1 MWDEDAL
8 AIVFEVSVSRSIDPD
23 VVWARKYDLCALA
36 REKLP
41 EDTYAIFDAA
51 ISKVTSSY
59 SQYIQPGFDG
69 SAVEELCGVTCSVG
83 QRTSRII
90 NKVCRHFGVDLLPD
104 YNAKFAELA
113 DALNPLSLSRTAA
126 LSVHPCDYLEMSN
139 TRNSWSSCHNLEDG
153 CYRAGTLSYLAD
165 ESAMIFYTVDGSEDR
180 AMYARA
186 KITREVFCYSHGLL
200 LQSRLY
206 PNYEDMDTW
215 TTYRSIVQAAMAVCE
230 GEPNYW
236 SLHTDMDTVS
246 TYVETHDDAHHYTD
260 YTYEGYHP
268 SISLLKSV
276 DTEGSCITVGSTSH
290 CLRCSRELDDA
301 ENLLCEFCND
311 RCYCEACG
319 CSMSTEDG
327 YYINGYYYC
336 RDCVNFCEMCEGAV
350 REGLTDVTD
359 EYGNTI
365 SVCDSCLEEHVDV
378 CADCGQY
385 FTHSALAEFD
395 GRVLCEDCL
404 DAASEAEPC
413 TA

>member
-41 EDTYAIFDAA
+41 EDTYTIFDAA

-59 SQYIQPGFDG
+59 SQYIQPGFDS
-69 SAVEELCGVTCSVG
+69 SAIEELCGVTCFVG

-165 ESAMIFYTVDGSEDR
+165 ESAMIFYTVDSSEDR

-260 YTYEGYHP
+260 YTYECYHP

-301 ENLLCEFCND
+301 ESLLCEFCND

-336 RDCVNFCEMCEGAV
+336 RDCVNFCEMCEDAV

-359 EYGNTI
+359 EYGNTV
-365 SVCDSCLEEHVDV
+365 SVCDSCLEPPIYKIV
-378 CADCGQY
+378 G
-385 FTHSALAEFD
+385 ALWEKI
-395 GRVLCEDCL
+395 
-404 DAASEAEPC
+404 
-413 TA
+413 